1 MQRLERT
8 TRDTEKTCYRD
19 GIKNVEQCTV
29 GGGYGRGR
37 PYGGEKSEG
46 STNERGDDKLR
57 MGYIRLDPQQ
67 NVDPIIRIL

>member
-1 MQRLERT
+1 MWRLERT
-8 TRDTEKTCYRD
+8 TRDTEKTCYAD
-19 GIKNVEQCTV
+19 GIKNVEQYTI
-29 GGGYGRGR
+29 GSGYGRER
-37 PYGGEKSEG
+37 SYSGEKSEG